1 MRLERLEIAG
11 FKSFSDRSELA
22 FDRGVTAIVGP
33 NGCGKSNVADA
44 ITWVLG
50 EQSAKSLRGEKMED
64 VIFGGSD
71 ARKPTGA
78 AEVRLRLSGV
88 TAPDGNG
95 NGNGHGNGHANGN
108 GHNGHGDAATE
119 LITPAEA
126 VLAEFRPAGRDVEL
140 VRRLYRS
147 GESEYLIDGAQCRL
161 RDIHELLM
169 DTGLGAKAYAII
181 EQGKIGLILSSRP
194 TDRRMLI
201 EEAAGITKYKARRR
215 SAELKLEAAQQ
226 NLTRIDDIVFEV
238 DKQRGSLKRQAAKAR
253 RHQRLRD
260 ELRRWEKVLLAR
272 RFRDL
277 SHAIESARARLADA
291 REREAAAQ
299 ARLAQVEADISR
311 LRIEVA
317 EADSTATAARDRAHT
332 HELEIQRMQQLVELN
347 RHQVATLGGRIAD
360 LDDELASLDARRE
373 PQRVLTSER
382 REAAARAEQE
392 RQQAAER
399 LAEHNE
405 QYQVALRD
413 IEGLEADVE
422 TARGEVLAGVNAAT
436 ALRHSIDSA
445 GAARER
451 MQEGVSRLDVEETDL
466 GVESERLGADRVAAE
481 QGVSEVQHALEA
493 TRVERASLEA
503 ALAAARAEHAT
514 LAQELRTREHD
525 LAGLSGRLR
534 SLEELEAA
542 RAGFTDAARVLLAQA
557 NGRVEQRGAVADYLE
572 VDRQYER
579 AVEAL
584 LGDLLQH
591 VVVPT
596 HGHAAAGVQ
605 LLREQQA
612 GRCGF
617 VVLDQMPMA
626 PAGPTPQGVVAVADL
641 VRVTGPDANLLRAV
655 VARGYVAESWDV
667 AVSTARATG
676 LDVATL
682 DGELARGRHVVVG
695 GGRQDARG
703 ILATKGEIKEV
714 RARVDAEREAL
725 ADLAIARGG
734 GGGDGQPDPA
744 GDRRGHRAVAPARE
758 VHDCV

>member
-373 PQRVLTSER
+373 PQRVLTGER

-503 ALAAARAEHAT
+503 ALAAARAEHA
-514 LAQELRTREHD
+514 D
-525 LAGLSGRLR
+525 AGTG
-534 SLEELEAA
+534 AA
-542 RAGFTDAARVLLAQA
+542 DT
-557 NGRVEQRGAVADYLE
+557 
-572 VDRQYER
+572 
-579 AVEAL
+579 
-584 LGDLLQH
+584 
-591 VVVPT
+591 
-596 HGHAAAGVQ
+596 
-605 LLREQQA
+605 
-612 GRCGF
+612 
-617 VVLDQMPMA
+617 
-626 PAGPTPQGVVAVADL
+626 
-641 VRVTGPDANLLRAV
+641 
-655 VARGYVAESWDV
+655 
-667 AVSTARATG
+667 
-676 LDVATL
+676 
-682 DGELARGRHVVVG
+682 
-695 GGRQDARG
+695 
-703 ILATKGEIKEV
+703 
-714 RARVDAEREAL
+714 RARFGWPVGTAP
-725 ADLAIARGG
+725 IARGARSG
-734 GGGDGQPDPA
+734 ACGVH
-744 GDRRGHRAVAPARE
+744 RRGPRTARPGE
-758 VHDCV
+758 WARGAARRGC